1 MPSVRPGRVG
11 EQIKKELSQIIQY
24 EFKDPR
30 VGFVTITG
38 VDVTGDLSQA
48 TIYLSVYG
56 SEQQNIDTLKAL
68 TSGTGFMRS
77 ELGKRIRLR
86 IAPKLIFKFDT
97 SVEYGSK
104 IEKLISQIHEEGKP
118 AE

>member
-1 MPSVRPGRVG
+1 MVSVRPGRVG

-48 TIYLSVYG
+48 TVYLSVFG
-56 SEQQNIDTLKAL
+56 DEQQKTDTLKAL
-68 TSGTGFMRS
+68 TSGTGFMRT

-86 IAPKLIFKFDT
+86 VAPKLLFKLDS
-97 SVEYGSK
+97 SVEYGNK
-104 IEKLISQIHEEGKP
+104 IEKLISQLHKENSEE
-118 AE
+118 